1 MRAPTSEYEPPAH
14 EPHVEAAIP
23 ECLPASQSVQTSA
36 PAPEYVPGAHEL
48 HEAALVS
55 DHVPPSHLVHS
66 LLPSSSE
73 YLPLSHSTQT
83 EARPLELVPAEQIEQ
98 LTAAPSL

>member
-14 EPHVEAAIP
+14 EPHVEAAAP

-36 PAPEYVPGAHEL
+36 PVPEYVPGAHEL

-66 LLPSSSE
+66 LLPSAA
-73 YLPLSHSTQT
+73 YVPLTQS
-83 EARPLELVPAEQIEQ
+83 EQ
-98 LTAAPSL
+98 LDAPVLEAK